1 MIGKIQIVWLALAG
15 VASGVLFHT
24 SYRVQELDARLA
36 SLNREIIREQ
46 EAIQVL
52 KAEWSH
58 LNEPGRIERLARGYT
73 LLGPTEAGQMIASVE
88 AIPFPEPEADGP
100 ALVAAAPVPG
110 RKPGFVLP
118 VAGESRVASSDLPA
132 PAPALARA
140 SASTPVTA
148 AHGQVAAM
156 PPAGGFILTS
166 FGAAR

>member
-1 MIGKIQIVWLALAG
+1 MIGKTQLIWLTLAG

-24 SYRVQELDARLA
+24 SYRVQELDTRLA

-73 LLGPTEAGQMIASVE
+73 LLGPVEAGQVIASVE
-88 AIPFPEPEADGP
+88 AIPFPEPELDGR

-110 RKPGFVLP
+110 RKPGLALP
-118 VAGESRVASSDLPA
+118 VAGESRVASTEPPA
-132 PAPALARA
+132 PAPAP
-140 SASTPVTA
+140 TPVATA
-148 AHGQVAAM
+148 RGQVAAM
-156 PPAGGFILTS
+156 PPADGFILTS
-166 FGAAR
+166 FGATR